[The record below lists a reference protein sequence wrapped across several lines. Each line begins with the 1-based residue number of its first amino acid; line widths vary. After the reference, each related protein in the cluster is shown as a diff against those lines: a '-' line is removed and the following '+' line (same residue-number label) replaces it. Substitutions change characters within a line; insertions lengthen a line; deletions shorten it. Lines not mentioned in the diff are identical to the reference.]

1 MSGSGRAHALSP
13 DQRRR
18 LRARAHPLHPVAQVG
33 RQGLSP
39 AFLAEV
45 ARARASPELIKIR
58 LTGSRDERA
67 AQLAAI
73 SEELRCAP
81 VSTVGAVAVLYRRS
95 EEKDA

>member
-1 MSGSGRAHALSP
+1 MSSHERGHELSP

-18 LRARAHPLHPVAQVG
+18 LRVQAHPLHPIAQVG

-45 ARARASPELIKIR
+45 DRALGSHELIKVR
-58 LTGSRDERA
+58 LSGTRDERA

-73 SEELRCAP
+73 SEQLRCTP

-95 EEKDA
+95 EEEDA